1 MEPTRTSLCR
11 ITLRKGVNLL
21 PCELYSQGK
30 NDVMGVKGE
39 KQVFADFHLFLFLI
53 LYLFKFCSIG

>member
-1 MEPTRTSLCR
+1 MEPTHTSLCR

-39 KQVFADFHLFLFLI
+39 KQVFADFHLFLFQ
-53 LYLFKFCSIG
+53 IGRAHV